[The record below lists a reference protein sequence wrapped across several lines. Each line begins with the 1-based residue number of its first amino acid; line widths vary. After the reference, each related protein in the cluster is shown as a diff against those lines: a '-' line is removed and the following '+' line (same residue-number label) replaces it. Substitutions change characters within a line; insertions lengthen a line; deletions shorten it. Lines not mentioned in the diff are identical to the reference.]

1 MAWVVTASLARLMS
15 DFRTA
20 FPNKDRSSDG
30 TIGDA
35 AHQAET
41 SGHNPDDTAGSRA
54 EYSDA
59 DSKQEVRAV
68 DVDSD
73 LRDPRGTTMQQVID
87 RILAAPGDLRR
98 LRYIIYNRRIWS
110 RNTSWQ
116 PRAYNGSSPHTEHAH
131 FSGDPDTD
139 EDSAPWT
146 SVLSFQEDE
155 MTQAETNEILSRL
168 RWLDAR
174 VRAIAEGSETYT
186 DPGGTVRPQLD
197 TIARKR
203 IETKVDAA
211 LQVLGMAQADI
222 DELQARPVYDAAALA
237 AALAPL
243 LADRLDVELDAA
255 AVLGVLQSDE
265 GQAALVQAATAG
277 ANAAEDS

>member
-1 MAWVVTASLARLMS
+1 VAWAVTASLARLVA

-20 FPNKDRSSDG
+20 FPAKDRSSDG
-30 TIGDA
+30 SIGDA
-35 AHQAET
+35 AHQTET

-59 DSKQEVRAV
+59 DSKAEVRAV

-73 LRDPRGTTMQQVID
+73 LRDPRGVTMQQVID
-87 RILAAPGDLRR
+87 RMLLTPADLRR

-110 RNTSWQ
+110 RNTGWQ
-116 PRAYNGSSPHTEHAH
+116 PRAYTGSSPHTEHAH

-139 EDSAPWT
+139 EDNAPWT

-174 VRAIAEGSETYT
+174 VRAITEASDTYT

-197 TIARKR
+197 TVARKR
-203 IETKVDAA
+203 IEAKADATLRA
-211 LQVLGMAQADI
+211 LGVAQADI
-222 DELQARPVYDAAALA
+222 DELQARPVVDVAALA

-243 LADRLDVELDAA
+243 LAKRLDVELDAA
-255 AVLGVLQSDE
+255 AVLGVLESPE
-265 GQAALVQAATAG
+265 GQAALVQASTAG